1 MIVHVHAWYRP
12 GSSAGFD
19 WYREESQAARAFAED
34 VKSALVDTSRNNETY
49 CCYQFEMEVDNG
61 LSDQAITDAVDAE
74 LDDRSES
81 SSKFW
86 PANAKELSRAAS
98 EA

>member
-1 MIVHVHAWYRP
+1 MIVHVHAWYLP

-19 WYREESQAARAFAED
+19 WYREEGHAAKAFAED
-34 VKSALVDTSRNNETY
+34 VRSAMTDPSRANEVY
-49 CCYQFEMEVDNG
+49 CCYQFEMHVEDG
-61 LSDQAITDAVDAE
+61 LSAQAITDAVDAE